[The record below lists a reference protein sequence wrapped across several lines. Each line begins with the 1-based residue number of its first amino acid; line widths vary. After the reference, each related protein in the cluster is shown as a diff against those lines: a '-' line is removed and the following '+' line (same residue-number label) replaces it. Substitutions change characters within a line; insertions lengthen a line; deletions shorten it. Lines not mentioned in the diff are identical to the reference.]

1 MPRFL
6 ITTLPADGHLS
17 PLLPLARA
25 LRDRGHDV
33 FWHTGARYRDKVE
46 AAGAAHLPMIDAWD
60 LDCGNLDAAFPGRAG
75 TRGLARFRFD
85 LREIFI
91 KMVPDQVADLERHIA
106 NAQPDVL
113 IAEPACAAAAAI
125 VHEHCGL
132 PWATFGIS
140 APAMPSADVAPF
152 GLGLR
157 PLAGPVGRVRN
168 RMLDAVI
175 GRTLFRGVHDDYRA
189 MIERVGTEPH
199 PGGIFGSTV
208 SPYLYLHPTVPSFD
222 CAELL
227 EGLYE
232 ATATAGSASL
242 AGAST

>member
-1 MPRFL
+1 
-6 ITTLPADGHLS
+6 
-17 PLLPLARA
+17 
-25 LRDRGHDV
+25 
-33 FWHTGARYRDKVE
+33 
-46 AAGAAHLPMIDAWD
+46 
-60 LDCGNLDAAFPGRAG
+60 
-75 TRGLARFRFD
+75 
-85 LREIFI
+85 
-91 KMVPDQVADLERHIA
+91 
-106 NAQPDVL
+106 
-113 IAEPACAAAAAI
+113 
-125 VHEHCGL
+125 
-132 PWATFGIS
+132 S

-168 RMLDAVI
+168 RMLNAVI
-175 GRTLFRGVHDDYRA
+175 GRTLFRSVHGDYRA

-208 SPYLYLHPTVPSFD
+208 SPYLYLHPTAPSLE